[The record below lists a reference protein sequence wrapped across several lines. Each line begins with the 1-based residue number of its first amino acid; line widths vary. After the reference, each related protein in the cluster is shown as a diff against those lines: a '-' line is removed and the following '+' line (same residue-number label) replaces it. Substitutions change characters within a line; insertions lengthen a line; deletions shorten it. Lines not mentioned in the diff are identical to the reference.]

1 MINEVIRNTIRFFI
15 LIFLQ
20 VFIMKNISLGAY
32 LVPMPY
38 VIFLLMLPMNTPAI
52 LVLVLA
58 FISGLSVDFFY
69 DSQGIHAAA
78 CLVLGFTRKYMLRFL
93 APREGYEV
101 TMKPTVQSMGI
112 GWFLYY
118 SIPMIFIH
126 HLLFFFLEEFGLDNT
141 AVTFVKAIS
150 SSAIT
155 LLFVYIF
162 QFLFYRKDG
171 INS

>member
-1 MINEVIRNTIRFFI
+1 MINEIIRNTFRFFI
-15 LIFLQ
+15 LVFLQ
-20 VFIMKNISLGAY
+20 VFIFKNISLGAF
-32 LVPMPY
+32 LVAMPY
-38 VIFLLMLPMNTPAI
+38 IIFLLMLPMNTTPI
-52 LVLVLA
+52 LVLALA
-58 FISGLSVDFFY
+58 FVTGLAVDFFY

-78 CLVLGFTRKYMLRFL
+78 CLILGFSRKYMLRFL
-93 APREGYEV
+93 SPREGYEV
-101 TMKPTVQSMGI
+101 TMKPTVQSMGT

-118 SIPMIFIH
+118 SIPMILIH
-126 HLLFFFLEEFGLDNT
+126 HLFFFFLEEFGLDNT
-141 AVTFVKAIS
+141 GLTLIKVIS

>member
-1 MINEVIRNTIRFFI
+1 MINEIIRNTIRFFI
-15 LIFLQ
+15 LVFLQ
-20 VFIMKNISLGAY
+20 VFIIKNVSLGAY

-38 VIFLLMLPMNTPAI
+38 LIFLLMLPMNTPPI

-58 FISGLSVDFFY
+58 FITGLGIDFFY

-78 CLVLGFTRKYMLRFL
+78 CLILGFSRKYMLRFL
-93 APREGYEV
+93 SPREGYEV
-101 TMKPTVQSMGI
+101 TMKPTVQSMGT
-112 GWFLYY
+112 GWFFYY

-126 HLLFFFLEEFGLDNT
+126 HLFFFFLEEFGLNNT
-141 AVTFVKAIS
+141 GLTLIKIIS
-150 SSAIT
+150 STAIT
-155 LLFVYIF
+155 LLFVYVF

>member
-1 MINEVIRNTIRFFI
+1 MINEIIRNSIRFFI
-15 LIFLQ
+15 LVFLQ
-20 VFIMKNISLGAY
+20 VFIMKNISLGTY

-38 VIFLLMLPMNTPAI
+38 IIFLLVLPMNTPPI
-52 LVLVLA
+52 LVLILA
-58 FISGLSVDFFY
+58 FITGLGIDFFY
-69 DSQGIHAAA
+69 DSQGIHSSA

-93 APREGYEV
+93 SPREGYEV

-112 GWFLYY
+112 NWFLYY
-118 SIPMIFIH
+118 TIPMIVIH
-126 HLLFFFLEEFGLDNT
+126 HLFFFFLEEFGLENT
-141 AVTFVKAIS
+141 GITFLKVICS
-150 SSAIT
+150 TAIT